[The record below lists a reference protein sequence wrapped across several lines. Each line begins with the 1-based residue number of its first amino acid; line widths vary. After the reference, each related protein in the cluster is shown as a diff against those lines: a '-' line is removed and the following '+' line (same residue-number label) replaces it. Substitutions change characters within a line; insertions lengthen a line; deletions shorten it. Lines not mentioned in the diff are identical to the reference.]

1 MNPLFAL
8 AFILVVAATTSF
20 PLTCSV
26 SRQRY
31 QLQSGNAGNQCSV
44 GSGQSSLKM
53 TNFFDAMKTFFDDL
67 SGDNDDDSKQSS
79 MGPSWNDEEGENDYP
94 DSRVATIPVE
104 SMKPGGL
111 RLFLMF
117 YLMGLSNI
125 PDKNSWRANQ
135 PMTSKDE
142 YVIDFM
148 FHDRTGL
155 LTLTL
160 DDDEI
165 TIDRTGATP
174 SNAYMM
180 QETVI
185 VQGVLDELQAMAT
198 DENVAEKDR
207 LILLLKPE
215 ECIDK
220 VRGELSFS

>member
-1 MNPLFAL
+1 
-8 AFILVVAATTSF
+8 
-20 PLTCSV
+20 
-26 SRQRY
+26 
-31 QLQSGNAGNQCSV
+31 
-44 GSGQSSLKM
+44 
-53 TNFFDAMKTFFDDL
+53 
-67 SGDNDDDSKQSS
+67 
-79 MGPSWNDEEGENDYP
+79 
-94 DSRVATIPVE
+94 
-104 SMKPGGL
+104 
-111 RLFLMF
+111 
-117 YLMGLSNI
+117 
-125 PDKNSWRANQ
+125 
-135 PMTSKDE
+135 MTSKDE

-160 DDDEI
+160 NDDEI

-207 LILLLKPE
+207 LLLLLKPE